1 MSPNQKY
8 GYAWGKF
15 IEVKA
20 DWCSVQSS
28 PLVTFD
34 EKPVFFEPYSLVFA
48 SPRTPDEQADRRV
61 VCLYKLTCDS
71 PVGLEMQEVDY
82 GCTLSF
88 GRDQSVANVVYIH
101 PVEPILVAWGDT
113 GSGMLFNI
121 AIYRIAQNDKDVALV
136 PLRRYQSS
144 YPSSGCE

>member
-15 IEVKA
+15 IEVKP
-20 DWCSVQSS
+20 DWCSAIQSS

-34 EKPVFFEPYSLVFA
+34 KKPVFFEPYSLVFA
-48 SPRTPDEQADRRV
+48 SPNIPDEGTDRRV

-88 GRDQSVANVVYIH
+88 DRDQSIASVVYIH
-101 PVEPILVAWGDT
+101 PVEPILVAWEDADG
-113 GSGMLFNI
+113 GMLFNI
-121 AIYRIAQNDKDVALV
+121 AIYRIAQNDK
-136 PLRRYQSS
+136 
-144 YPSSGCE
+144 